1 MASDRKNSSDLVT
14 VNLVSCKQ
22 KKDTLMNTK
31 EEESHKHS
39 VENEIDSIQ
48 ENFDITAEDCK
59 HDTEPTYIERNTYFS
74 RSVQGS
80 FHQAH
85 PIFGD
90 NAGTQCVANCLAGL
104 AYEQFKKST
113 HWTSQDMNNILAT
126 GDELYT
132 FLQRSSS
139 MHNRYLLVEELPQYF
154 ECFNRSFEFS
164 TNSTLATI
172 ISLSNEEPCYADF
185 NAFPLFEA
193 LQMGLLD
200 TDGCFVCF
208 SGNTFLIGRTNDLF
222 FTFDSHSRTSQG
234 LFSHSGR
241 STRILFKNIDELY
254 MHIQMLAKSMGF
266 SSVVEC
272 NITGVKCNSITI
284 EHDKK
289 DSENACRMMNKNHEH
304 NLKENHADECENE
317 VVFLQSEMGSFRFC
331 PITEDLKEE
340 LCNVLA
346 IPYTQKSRN
355 CATPTRLL
363 GKPCLSAQIIGD
375 GNCFFRA
382 VSYSLT
388 STENHYHKVRSAVC
402 KHLLE
407 NKDDFVTFLRSNDVS
422 VESHVSSMMHDGNWA
437 TELEILALA
446 HMLSVDI
453 FTYSESRWI
462 KFLGQNICSSMQLKL
477 GGLYLNHRDE
487 NHYDVVLDVA

>member
-1 MASDRKNSSDLVT
+1 
-14 VNLVSCKQ
+14 
-22 KKDTLMNTK
+22 
-31 EEESHKHS
+31 
-39 VENEIDSIQ
+39 
-48 ENFDITAEDCK
+48 
-59 HDTEPTYIERNTYFS
+59 
-74 RSVQGS
+74 
-80 FHQAH
+80 
-85 PIFGD
+85 
-90 NAGTQCVANCLAGL
+90 
-104 AYEQFKKST
+104 
-113 HWTSQDMNNILAT
+113 
-126 GDELYT
+126 
-132 FLQRSSS
+132 
-139 MHNRYLLVEELPQYF
+139 
-154 ECFNRSFEFS
+154 
-164 TNSTLATI
+164 
-172 ISLSNEEPCYADF
+172 
-185 NAFPLFEA
+185 
-193 LQMGLLD
+193 
-200 TDGCFVCF
+200 
-208 SGNTFLIGRTNDLF
+208 
-222 FTFDSHSRTSQG
+222 
-234 LFSHSGR
+234 
-241 STRILFKNIDELY
+241 
-254 MHIQMLAKSMGF
+254 MLAKSMGF

-437 TELEILALA
+437 TELEILALV

-462 KFLGQNICSSMQLKL
+462 KFSGQNICSSMQLKL

-487 NHYDVVLDVA
+487 NHYDVVLDVAESPVDDESSLELVSDSTNCEERKCANKRENILQYKREMYRRKYEDDPEFRNEKLEKACLRYKSDAQFRNSSKINDRVRYQTDALY